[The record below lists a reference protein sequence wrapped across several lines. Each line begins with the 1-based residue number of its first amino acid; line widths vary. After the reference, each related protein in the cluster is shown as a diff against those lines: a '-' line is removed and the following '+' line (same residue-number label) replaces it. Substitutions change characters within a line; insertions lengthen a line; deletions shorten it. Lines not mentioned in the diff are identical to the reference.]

1 MKGQDKAMNGKP
13 DIERL
18 SALLD
23 DELAADER
31 AALEQELAASPEL
44 QRELDE
50 LRRVAASVRELP
62 QVPAPSD
69 LHPAV
74 MSAIQQEVRPG
85 NGRPAGSGRVGGR
98 PGLTRLVG
106 LSAAIAV
113 AVGAAVWFG
122 QDRGDQIVE
131 NQNGD
136 QEIRSFSQERPD
148 ALANR
153 AELRDSQ
160 DDNEALPNE
169 GSTVEV
175 ATGHR
180 VLQISR
186 DDLTAARVGDIVEAV
201 DANGDSVGVIRLT
214 VVDRK
219 NSLQALQVL
228 LSSQQFETVAADG
241 SNDADQSGLVAV
253 YVESD
258 REKLS
263 QAISEFRSRL
273 DFGSLEV
280 TSPVRVAELEAE
292 TRGELGIDEKPST
305 EASQRTVALKPGSQL
320 DRLAQAQSVDNDKP
334 AASKANDEPS
344 GNAPVRVI
352 FLVVDGPVTDSDGK
366 ASSKENGAA

>member
-1 MKGQDKAMNGKP
+1 MNGRP
-13 DIERL
+13 DNKRL

-23 DELAADER
+23 DELAANER
-31 AALEQELAASPEL
+31 AVLEQELATSPEL

-69 LHPAV
+69 LQPAV
-74 MSAIQQEVRPG
+74 MAAIQQEVRPG
-85 NGRPAGSGRVGGR
+85 NDRPTGSGRVGGR
-98 PGLTRLVG
+98 PGLTKLVG

-122 QDRGDQIVE
+122 QDHGEQIAE
-131 NQNGD
+131 THNNSP
-136 QEIRSFSQERPD
+136 EIRSFSQDRPE

-153 AELRDSQ
+153 AEFDSSQ
-160 DDNEALPNE
+160 ADDEVSPDDGA
-169 GSTVEV
+169 TVEV
-175 ATGHR
+175 ATGLR

-214 VVDRK
+214 VVDRRD
-219 NSLQALQVL
+219 SLQALQVL
-228 LSSQQFETVAADG
+228 LTSQQFKTLASD
-241 SNDADQSGLVAV
+241 SSPDADQSGLVAV

-263 QAISEFRSRL
+263 QAISEFRSHL

-280 TSPVRVAELEAE
+280 TSPVRVTELEAE
-292 TRGELGIDEKPST
+292 TRSELGIDEKPST

-320 DRLAQAQSVDNDKP
+320 DRLAQAPTVDSAKP
-334 AASKANDEPS
+334 APSESTDEPS

-352 FLVVDGPVTDSDGK
+352 FLVVDGPAANSDGK
-366 ASSKENGAA
+366 ASPKENGAA